1 VKDALIQKGA
11 NPGFLLGDAR
21 RVVWKMQVG
30 SSEED
35 RRNPVD
41 VNAYQGT
48 SFQSVFPGP
57 MAKIADRI
65 EVNPDVH
72 HGKPVIAGTRV
83 PVHMVLGLL
92 GEGRSVDEILDEYYD
107 HITREDVLACI
118 RYAYSVLEE
127 EVHAGCRQ
135 NDR

>member
-1 VKDALIQKGA
+1 
-11 NPGFLLGDAR
+11 
-21 RVVWKMQVG
+21 MQVG

-41 VNAYQGT
+41 VNACQGT
-48 SFQSVFPGP
+48 SFQSVVPSP
-57 MAKIADRI
+57 MAKIVDRI

-83 PVHMVLGLL
+83 PVHTVLGLL
-92 GEGRSVDEILDEYYD
+92 GEGRSVDEILDEYDD

-118 RYAYSVLEE
+118 RYAHSVLEE
-127 EVHAGCRQ
+127 EDVHAGCRQ